1 MANKETVVSTGL
13 GDKEAI
19 RQFIRERM
27 SWSHLRTVLPA
38 RTFEE
43 ADDSVRIA
51 DRSEFWR

>member
-1 MANKETVVSTGL
+1 MANRKTAVSTGL